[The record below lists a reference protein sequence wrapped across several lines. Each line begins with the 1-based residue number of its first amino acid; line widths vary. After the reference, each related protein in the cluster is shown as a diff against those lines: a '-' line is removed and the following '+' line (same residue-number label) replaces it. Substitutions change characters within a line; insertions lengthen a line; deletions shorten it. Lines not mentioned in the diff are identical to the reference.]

1 VRGEWA
7 YDVDMRTHPTTS
19 RCTVAFS
26 FLLLAS
32 CGGSVSSGGNLSSGV
47 DSSKRLTTLTD
58 AERGQLCD
66 WMVPKVGSYGTP
78 PACPGPLFVYPD
90 QAACIE
96 DSADETETD
105 CLATVAQL
113 EACVNQLPACAT
125 LADASSTPA
134 CAVLL
139 AGC

>member
-1 VRGEWA
+1 
-7 YDVDMRTHPTTS
+7 MRTHPIAGVS
-19 RCTVAFS
+19 AIAFS
-26 FLLLAS
+26 FLLIAS
-32 CGGSVSSGGNLSSGV
+32 CDGSSSSGGNLGASGV

-78 PACPGPLFVYPD
+78 ATCPGPFLVYPD
-90 QAACIE
+90 QAACIV
-96 DSADETETD
+96 DSPDETETD

-113 EACVNQLPACAT
+113 EACVNALPACAT
-125 LADASSTPA
+125 LADVSGTPA
-134 CAVLL
+134 CAAVL

>member
-1 VRGEWA
+1 
-7 YDVDMRTHPTTS
+7 M
-19 RCTVAFS
+19 VAS
-26 FLLLAS
+26 A
-32 CGGSVSSGGNLSSGV
+32 CGGSISSGGNRSSGV

-66 WMVPKVGSYGTP
+66 WMVPKAGSYGTP
-78 PACPGPLFVYPD
+78 GTCPGPFLVYPD
-90 QAACIE
+90 RAACIE

-113 EACVNQLPACAT
+113 EACINALPACAT

-134 CAVLL
+134 CDVLL